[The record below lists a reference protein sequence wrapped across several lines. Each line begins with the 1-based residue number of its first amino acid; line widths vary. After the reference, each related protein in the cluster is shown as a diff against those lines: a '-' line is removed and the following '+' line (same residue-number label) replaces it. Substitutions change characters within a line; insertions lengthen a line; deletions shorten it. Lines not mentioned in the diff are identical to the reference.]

1 MNAIMKYLSVF
12 LLFIVPYKVFSQAGK
27 IYDANIHTLQVI
39 VDENPLL
46 PPVMELGKHQHIQ
59 ISWDEL
65 SHQYHRYIYHIQHC
79 GSDWTPSDEI
89 FESDFL
95 RGLNDQPVEDY
106 EKSFNT
112 IQLYTHYSLRFPN
125 ENVAFLLSGNYLVQ
139 IYEDGSSPE
148 EPVVEV
154 RFSIFEKV
162 ARIRSEVSSN
172 TDIDFNKSNQQV
184 SLAIGYGTLSV
195 VDPQREI
202 TTVVMQNRRWDNCV
216 VLQVPNIRNTVG
228 IEFTHNRN
236 LIFPAGNEFHKFE
249 ILDVNRTAMGV
260 DKMEWFEPYYHATL
274 FPEKVQN
281 NYSYIEDQNGVYV
294 PRSSDDEDDAITA
307 EYIWVHFILSAP
319 RLPGGDVFVCGE
331 WTNDAFD
338 SSCKMEYNELK
349 HEYEVA
355 VYLKQGYYGY
365 QFRQEDGATG
375 RTMGDFYETEN
386 EYSTFVYYRGQGAR
400 YDRLVGYSQV
410 NTGNI

>member
-1 MNAIMKYLSVF
+1 MNATLKCLSVIFF
-12 LLFIVPYKVFSQAGK
+12 LIVPYEVFSQTGK
-27 IYDANIHTLQVI
+27 IYDTNIHTLQVI

-112 IQLYTHYSLRFPN
+112 VQLYTHYSLRFPN
-125 ENVAFLLSGNYLVQ
+125 EDVAFLLSGNYLVQ

-148 EPVVEV
+148 EPVVEA

-162 ARIRSEVSSN
+162 ASIRLEVSSN
-172 TDIDFNKSNQQV
+172 TDIDFNKGNQQV

-216 VLQVPNIRNTVG
+216 VLQVPNIRNTAG

-260 DKMEWFEPYYHATL
+260 DKIEWFEPYYHATL
-274 FPEKVQN
+274 FPEKVQH
-281 NYSYIEDQNGVYV
+281 NYSYIEDQNGIYV
-294 PRSSDDEDDAITA
+294 LRSSDDVDDAITA
-307 EYIWVHFILSAP
+307 EYLWVHFILSAP
-319 RLPGGDVFVCGE
+319 RLPGGDVYVCGE
-331 WTNDAFD
+331 WTNEPFD
-338 SSCKMEYNELK
+338 SSCLMEYNELR

-355 VYLKQGYYGY
+355 VYLKQGYYAY

-386 EYSTFVYYRGQGAR
+386 EYSTYVYYRGQGAR
-400 YDRLVGYSQV
+400 YDRLVGYTQV

>member
-1 MNAIMKYLSVF
+1 MKYFYLI
-12 LLFIVPYKVFSQAGK
+12 LLFLMPSKVFSQAGK
-27 IYDANIHTLQVI
+27 IYDDNIRTLQVI

-46 PPVMELGKHQHIQ
+46 PPVMELRKHQHIE

-95 RGLNDQPVEDY
+95 SGLNDQPVENY

-112 IQLYTHYSLRFPN
+112 VQLYTHYSLRFPN
-125 ENVAFLLSGNYLVQ
+125 ENVALLLSGNYLVQ
-139 IYEDGSSPE
+139 IYEDGSSVE
-148 EPVVEV
+148 ESVLEA
-154 RFSIFEKV
+154 RFSIYEKV
-162 ARIRSEVSSN
+162 VSIRSEVSGN
-172 TDIDFNKSNQQV
+172 TDIDFNKGNQQV

-216 VLQVPNIRNTVG
+216 VLQVPNIRNTTG

-274 FPEKVQN
+274 FPEKVQH
-281 NYSYIEDQNGVYV
+281 NYSYIEDQNGIYV
-294 PRSSDDEDDAITA
+294 VRSSDDEDDEITA
-307 EYIWVHFILSAP
+307 EYIWVHFILSTP
-319 RLPGGDVFVCGE
+319 RLPGGDVYVCGE
-331 WTNDAFD
+331 WTNEPFDA
-338 SSCKMEYNELK
+338 SCMMEYNDSK

-355 VYLKQGYYGY
+355 IYLKQGYYGY
-365 QFRQEDGATG
+365 QFRQEDGSTG

-400 YDRLVGYSQV
+400 YDRLVGYTNV
-410 NTGNI
+410 NTGNN

>member
-1 MNAIMKYLSVF
+1 MKYFYLI
-12 LLFIVPYKVFSQAGK
+12 LLVLMPSKVFSQAGK
-27 IYDANIHTLQVI
+27 IYGDNIRTLQVI

-46 PPVMELGKHQHIQ
+46 PPVMELRKHQHIE

-95 RGLNDQPVEDY
+95 SGLNDQPVENY

-112 IQLYTHYSLRFPN
+112 VQLYTHYSLRFPN
-125 ENVAFLLSGNYLVQ
+125 ENVALLLSGNYLVQ
-139 IYEDGSSPE
+139 IFEDGSSVE
-148 EPVVEV
+148 ESVLEA
-154 RFSIFEKV
+154 RFSIYEKV
-162 ARIRSEVSSN
+162 VSIRSEVSGN
-172 TDIDFNKSNQQV
+172 TDIDFNKGNQQV
-184 SLAIGYGTLSV
+184 SLAIGYGTLNV

-216 VLQVPNIRNTVG
+216 VLQVPNIRNTTG

-274 FPEKVQN
+274 FPEKVQH
-281 NYSYIEDQNGVYV
+281 NYSYIEDQNGIYV
-294 PRSSDDEDDAITA
+294 LRSSDDEDDEITA
-307 EYIWVHFILSAP
+307 EYIWVHFNLSTP
-319 RLPGGDVFVCGE
+319 L
-331 WTNDAFD
+331 
-338 SSCKMEYNELK
+338 
-349 HEYEVA
+349 
-355 VYLKQGYYGY
+355 
-365 QFRQEDGATG
+365 
-375 RTMGDFYETEN
+375 
-386 EYSTFVYYRGQGAR
+386 
-400 YDRLVGYSQV
+400 
-410 NTGNI
+410 